1 MHRMLALVATS
12 FFLCT
17 AFPAIAQEPPAQSA
31 PSGEKAAARNLF
43 AVEDR
48 LHAGFGLGYAS
59 GEGTD
64 DFATRLQFWW
74 DVVPYLGLETE
85 WITAAGDHGFN
96 FALAPK
102 IPFGNF
108 TVLAKVGAFVL
119 GTGGAGQDS
128 GDVAHSYGAGFTYVF
143 GEGPFGIRT
152 EWTGIGD
159 KAKVNVATFGGFL
172 RW

>member
-1 MHRMLALVATS
+1 MHRILALFATS
-12 FFLCT
+12 FFLC
-17 AFPAIAQEPPAQSA
+17 AAVPATAQEPPAQSA
-31 PSGEKAAARNLF
+31 PSAETPAARNLI
-43 AVEDR
+43 AVKDR
-48 LHAGFGLGYAS
+48 LHAGFGVGYAS

-85 WITAAGDHGFN
+85 WIAASGDHGFN

-108 TVLAKVGAFVL
+108 TALAKVGAFVL
-119 GTGGAGQDS
+119 GTGAAGQAS
-128 GDVAHSYGAGFTYVF
+128 GDVANSYGAGFTYVF
-143 GEGPFGIRT
+143 GGGPFGIRA

>member
-1 MHRMLALVATS
+1 MHLVLALLSTS
-12 FFLCT
+12 FLLCAT
-17 AFPAIAQEPPAQSA
+17 LPAMAQEPPPPSA
-31 PSGEKAAARNLF
+31 PSGGTPAVKNLF

-48 LHAGFGLGYAS
+48 LHLGAGLGYAS
-59 GEGTD
+59 GDGTD

-74 DVVPYLGLETE
+74 DVVPYLALETE
-85 WITAAGDHGFN
+85 WIAASGDHGFN

-119 GTGGAGQDS
+119 GTGAAGQDS
-128 GDVAHSYGAGFTYVF
+128 GDVVHSYGAGFTYVF
-143 GEGPFGIRT
+143 GDGPFGIRT